1 MNDQMSWDPA
11 LVKKFSSSNHLK
23 MLNQLKNEVIKY
35 PLNNKKKSKS
45 IHVKDSNQDNKNNS
59 NVEHSQNEL
68 FTEKAN
74 KSNDENKNN
83 SNVEQLQNELITDK
97 ANKRYDENSN
107 KSNVSFN
114 NSKNF
119 SIYNQSTNNSHELE
133 TIIPEQSKSNDKSS
147 STSFKDRLHQVDM
160 K

>member
-1 MNDQMSWDPA
+1 MNDPISWDPT

-45 IHVKDSNQDNKNNS
+45 IHIKDSNQDNKNNS

-74 KSNDENKNN
+74 KRN
-83 SNVEQLQNELITDK
+83 
-97 ANKRYDENSN
+97 DENSN

-119 SIYNQSTNNSHELE
+119 SIYNQSTNNSPELQSLM
-133 TIIPEQSKSNDKSS
+133 PEKSKLSDKSS
-147 STSFKDRLHQVDM
+147 STSFKDRLNQVDM

>member
-1 MNDQMSWDPA
+1 MNDPISWDPS

-23 MLNQLKNEVIKY
+23 MLNQLRNEVIKY

-45 IHVKDSNQDNKNNS
+45 INVKDSNQDNKNNT

-74 KSNDENKNN
+74 KKNDENR
-83 SNVEQLQNELITDK
+83 I
-97 ANKRYDENSN
+97 

-119 SIYNQSTNNSHELE
+119 SIYNQSTNSSPDLE

-147 STSFKDRLHQVDM
+147 STSFKERLNEVDM

>member
-1 MNDQMSWDPA
+1 MNDPMSWDPA

-23 MLNQLKNEVIKY
+23 MLNQLRNEVIKY

-45 IHVKDSNQDNKNNS
+45 IQVKGSNQDNKNS
-59 NVEHSQNEL
+59 LNVEDSTNEL
-68 FTEKAN
+68 L
-74 KSNDENKNN
+74 S
-83 SNVEQLQNELITDK
+83 VK
-97 ANKRYDENSN
+97 ANKRNDENSN

-119 SIYNQSTNNSHELE
+119 SIYNQSTNNSPELE
-133 TIIPEQSKSNDKSS
+133 SIRTEQSKSNDKSS
-147 STSFKDRLHQVDM
+147 STSFKDRLNQVDM

>member
-1 MNDQMSWDPA
+1 MNDPISWDPA

-23 MLNQLKNEVIKY
+23 MLNQLRNEVIKY
-35 PLNNKKKSKS
+35 PLNNKNKSKS
-45 IHVKDSNQDNKNNS
+45 IHGKDSNQDNKSNS

-68 FTEKAN
+68 FTEKAIN
-74 KSNDENKNN
+74 RN
-83 SNVEQLQNELITDK
+83 
-97 ANKRYDENSN
+97 DENSN

-119 SIYNQSTNNSHELE
+119 SIYNQSTNNSRELE
-133 TIIPEQSKSNDKSS
+133 NIIPEQSKSNDKSS
-147 STSFKDRLHQVDM
+147 STSFKDRLDQVDM

>member
-1 MNDQMSWDPA
+1 MNDPMSWDPA

-23 MLNQLKNEVIKY
+23 MLNQLRNEVTKY
-35 PLNNKKKSKS
+35 PLNNKKNLKP
-45 IHVKDSNQDNKNNS
+45 INVKDSNQDKKNNT
-59 NVEHSQNEL
+59 NIEHSQNEL

-74 KSNDENKNN
+74 KR
-83 SNVEQLQNELITDK
+83 T
-97 ANKRYDENSN
+97 DENSN

-119 SIYNQSTNNSHELE
+119 SIYNQSTNNSRELE

-147 STSFKDRLHQVDM
+147 STSFKDRLNQVDM

>member
-1 MNDQMSWDPA
+1 MNDPISWDPA

-23 MLNQLKNEVIKY
+23 MLNQLRNEVIKY

-45 IHVKDSNQDNKNNS
+45 INVKDSNQDNKNNS
-59 NVEHSQNEL
+59 NVEHSPNEL
-68 FTEKAN
+68 SAQKG
-74 KSNDENKNN
+74 
-83 SNVEQLQNELITDK
+83 
-97 ANKRYDENSN
+97 NKRNDENSN

-119 SIYNQSTNNSHELE
+119 SIYNQSTNNSRELE
-133 TIIPEQSKSNDKSS
+133 TIMPEQSKSNDKSS
-147 STSFKDRLHQVDM
+147 STSFKDRLNQVDM

>member
-1 MNDQMSWDPA
+1 MNDPISWDPA

-23 MLNQLKNEVIKY
+23 MLNQLRNEVIKY

-45 IHVKDSNQDNKNNS
+45 ILVKDSNQDNKNTS
-59 NVEHSQNEL
+59 NIEHSQNEL
-68 FTEKAN
+68 FTEK
-74 KSNDENKNN
+74 ENKRN
-83 SNVEQLQNELITDK
+83 
-97 ANKRYDENSN
+97 DENSN

-119 SIYNQSTNNSHELE
+119 SIYNQSTNNSRELE

-147 STSFKDRLHQVDM
+147 STSFKDRLNQVDM

>member
-1 MNDQMSWDPA
+1 MNDPISWDPA

-23 MLNQLKNEVIKY
+23 MLNQLRNEVIKY

-45 IHVKDSNQDNKNNS
+45 IHFKDSNQDNNNNS
-59 NVEHSQNEL
+59 NVEHSQNES

-74 KSNDENKNN
+74 KRNN
-83 SNVEQLQNELITDK
+83 
-97 ANKRYDENSN
+97 ENSI
-107 KSNVSFN
+107 KSNISFN

-119 SIYNQSTNNSHELE
+119 SIYNQSTNNSREHES
-133 TIIPEQSKSNDKSS
+133 IMPEQSKSNDKSS
-147 STSFKDRLHQVDM
+147 STSFKDRLNQVDM